1 MKIIQTFGAIRLKP
15 STLMMTPEIPHK
27 PALAKSPVAKGA
39 PSFFP
44 RKLQHPLW
52 STPQAIPLP
61 NYERIPFATYW
72 QRFRGVFQRCVET
85 TLDSSTV
92 DAETTRVCMNRHR
105 RKFVVKVLWTISIY
119 LLHIYPAVRRSS
131 VNILYI
137 RVGRKTI
144 RQKLIL
150 QTSGNATNNQCH
162 PTPSLDLDFFR
173 QHGSLEINIFFW
185 MILQAAFGL
194 TWGPYPSFHGQR
206 PAEPGFRT

>member
-1 MKIIQTFGAIRLKP
+1 MT
-15 STLMMTPEIPHK
+15 TPEIPHK

-61 NYERIPFATYW
+61 NYERIPFTTYW
-72 QRFRGVFQRCVET
+72 QRFRGAFQRCVET

-92 DAETTRVCMNRHR
+92 DAETTRLCMHRHR
-105 RKFVVKVLWTISIY
+105 RKFVVKVLSTISIY

-162 PTPSLDLDFFR
+162 PSLDLDFFR
-173 QHGSLEINIFFW
+173 QHGSLEINIFSGWFCK
-185 MILQAAFGL
+185 LRL
-194 TWGPYPSFHGQR
+194 VSHWGPYPSFHGQR